1 MTTMLRNLIIVLGCL
16 VSGNL
21 WAQQA
26 QPALFQPKA
35 AVPFFTPAAAKCDV
49 STCQANCYVA
59 RSHCNNKEGGGCSSE
74 AQMCV
79 QACADQC
86 R

>member
-1 MTTMLRNLIIVLGCL
+1 MKSLCNLMIVMSCL
-16 VSGNL
+16 LSGGVL
-21 WAQQA
+21 AQQA
-26 QPALFQPKA
+26 QPTLFTPKA
-35 AVPFFTPAAAKCDV
+35 PAVIFTPAAAKCDL
-49 STCQANCYVA
+49 SACQANCYVD
-59 RSHCNNKEGGGCSSE
+59 RSHCNNKDGGACSSQ